1 MNMIDR
7 DDTKVAGFILRGLLA
22 SESLEQLQVVK
33 GRTGELTFADIAN
46 KVSIKSLDQ
55 DIIDDAVKMSAV
67 YIAIAS
73 FENTIRELISSHLLE
88 EKKAEW
94 WNICVSSDIRKRAE
108 QKMKDEQQIRWHQA
122 RGLNPIYFTEL
133 KDLSSIIQQNWPSF
147 EALLHDID
155 WVRHLIRTVERSRNV
170 IMHSGQLAVDD
181 VERIG
186 MSIRDWMRQVGG

>member
-7 DDTKVAGFILRGLLA
+7 GDTKVAGFILRGLLV

-33 GRTGELTFADIAN
+33 GRTGELTFADIAS

-55 DIIDDAVKMSAV
+55 ELVNEALKMSAV

-73 FENTIRELISSHLLE
+73 FENTVRELILSHLLE
-88 EKKAEW
+88 EKKADW
-94 WNICVSSDIRKRAE
+94 WNTCVSNDIRKRAE
-108 QKMKDEQQIRWHQA
+108 QKMKEEQQIRWHQA

-133 KDLSSIIQQNWPSF
+133 KDLTSIIQQNWPSF
-147 EALLHDID
+147 EPLLHDMD
-155 WVRHLIRTVERSRNV
+155 WVRALIRSIERSRNV
-170 IMHSGQLAVDD
+170 IMHSGQLAIDD

-186 MSIRDWMRQVGG
+186 MNIRDWIRQVGG